1 VTRYTFGDSDAA
13 GDRLELLADTFEPMS
28 RAFIERAAPASPGL
42 ALDLGCGPGRTTRML
57 QAVTGA
63 ARTVGLDRSVGFVD
77 RAGTSAEPG
86 LSFVA
91 HDLAEVPFP
100 VGPADV
106 MYARLLL
113 AHLRDPMSFVARWST
128 MLTIGGRL
136 LVDDVEAIETDDDD
150 VRTYLDEVSVPAVR
164 AGGGSLLVG
173 EELRRAADPAGL
185 VRVADDVVTV
195 EPPIAVTARIFSM
208 NLEVL
213 VAGGEAEARPDI
225 QAGLERAAASDHVVT
240 WRFRQMAWERTS

>member
-28 RAFIERAAPASPGL
+28 RAFVERAAPATPGL
-42 ALDLGCGPGRTTRML
+42 ALDLGCGPGRTTKML
-57 QAVTGA
+57 HEVTGA
-63 ARTVGLDRSVGFVD
+63 VRTVGLDRSVGFVD
-77 RAGTSAEPG
+77 RAGSSTEPG
-86 LSFVA
+86 VSFMA
-91 HDLAEVPFP
+91 HDLAVVPFP
-100 VGPADV
+100 VGPAEV

-136 LVDDVEAIETDDDD
+136 LVDDVEVLETDDEDIG
-150 VRTYLDEVSVPAVR
+150 RYLDEVSLPVVR

-173 EELRRAADPAGL
+173 EELHRAADPAGL
-185 VRVADDVVTV
+185 ARVADDVVTLV
-195 EPPIAVTARIFSM
+195 PPIEVTARIFSM

-213 VAGGEAEARPDI
+213 VAGGEIEAKPEI
-225 QAGLERAAASDHVVT
+225 GAGLERAAASDHTVR